1 MRSSFMRT
9 MAFESTTKLL
19 PGSRWF
25 LGSLE
30 FLTDKFGNLSLQELK
45 LSKVVGSGNDRLL
58 LALVWVSLINEAQ
71 FRLGLLGETDTDPV
85 EDRAYHTLA
94 AATDPIYL
102 PSLGSDSEYGR
113 EVYMVE

>member
-1 MRSSFMRT
+1 MRT

-58 LALVWVSLINEAQ
+58 LALV
-71 FRLGLLGETDTDPV
+71 
-85 EDRAYHTLA
+85 
-94 AATDPIYL
+94 
-102 PSLGSDSEYGR
+102 
-113 EVYMVE
+113 